1 MPRILLSILFLAV
14 SAWSQ
19 TITITSPSAGAV
31 WKKGETK
38 TVQWTKQGE
47 TGANVRI
54 ALRAPGQTDAVL
66 VIADPAPNS
75 ESFAWTIPDS
85 VAPGTYIIRVRS
97 KTNNQAT
104 DDSAQFEIQAN
115 DGSTSSS
122 PSTRM
127 KTPAM
132 AGMNRPM
139 KIKIDVTEPPE
150 SRQYTLGDT
159 INVVFR
165 TELAGPYVLD
175 LMREDG
181 TTLFR
186 SFGEYQ
192 GTSTGPDTH
201 LVQIL
206 SGMFPEPRI
215 ETGWYRI
222 RVRRAQGLGSGV
234 GNRIHIARKIREVL
248 VQLQPAIHDRHSR
261 RRVGTDH
268 DIQPDD
274 WAEISKPGL
283 ARAGADF
290 RYFQVGNGYGWVGFI
305 FRTQVT
311 FPVETVSK
319 AGRTLK
325 EAWIFIEENL
335 QRDGSIGDQYAAPVP
350 PPVYMPSARGWK
362 VYGLTGPWDGNC
374 IDTPGSQIGEIPRE
388 ADNCVVRL
396 DDLAKGW
403 LAGTKPN
410 HGLIIGSRFEPFD
423 NWERTCFM
431 AISWYKVTLNLKFV
445 EEI

>member
-1 MPRILLSILFLAV
+1 MMPRILLSILVLSV

-19 TITITSPSAGAV
+19 IITVFSPAAGAV
-31 WKKGETK
+31 WKQGETK
-38 TVQWTKQGE
+38 TIQWTKQGE
-47 TGANVRI
+47 TGATVRI

-66 VIADPAPNS
+66 EIADPAPNTGS
-75 ESFAWTIPDS
+75 YSWTIPAT
-85 VAPGTYIIRVRS
+85 VAPATYIIRVRS
-97 KTNNQAT
+97 KSNNQAT
-104 DDSAQFEIQAN
+104 DDSDQFQIQAN

-122 PSTRM
+122 PFKRM
-127 KTPAM
+127 KTPAA
-132 AGMNRPM
+132 AGKNRPM
-139 KIKIDVTEPPE
+139 KIKINVTGPPE

-159 INVVFR
+159 INVVFK
-165 TELAGPYVLD
+165 TDLLGPYVLD

-186 SFGEYQ
+186 SFGEYG
-192 GTSTGPDTH
+192 GTSAGPGTQ
-201 LVQIL
+201 LVQVL

-215 ETGWYRI
+215 KTGWYRI
-222 RVRRAQGLGSGV
+222 RVCRAQGPGSGV
-234 GNRIHIARKIREVL
+234 GNRIHIARKTREVL
-248 VQLQPAIHDRHSR
+248 VQLQPVIRDRHSR
-261 RRVGTDH
+261 RRDGTDH
-268 DIQPDD
+268 DVQPDN
-274 WAEISKPGL
+274 WTEASKPGL

-311 FPVETVSK
+311 FPVETVSP

-325 EAWIFIEENL
+325 EAWIFIEENF
-335 QRDGSIGDQYAAPVP
+335 QRDASFGDIYAAAP

-374 IDTPGSQIGEIPRE
+374 IDTPGYQIGEIPRD
-388 ADNCVVRL
+388 ADKCSVHL

-423 NWERTCFM
+423 NWVRNCFM
-431 AISWYKVTLNLKFV
+431 AISWYKVTLNLKFI